1 MLYSIPMWAWIVL
14 LISSE
19 IAMIYGYIKC
29 KTQCNTLFKTFFLFM
44 IVFVPITVIGMIV
57 NSCNELEL
65 IQGSAQNI
73 VGIFPVI
80 ISFIFAIGIVVLGI
94 VNLIKGNLAPAQRNI
109 LIFAI
114 GLFFVGILMFVSIQI
129 LDSRGII

>member
-29 KTQCNTLFKTFFLFM
+29 KSQYNKSFKMFFLFM
-44 IVFVPITVIGMIV
+44 IIFAPITIIGLII
-57 NSCNELEL
+57 NSCNDLGL
-65 IQGSAQNI
+65 VQGFAQNI
-73 VGIFPVI
+73 VEIFPVI
-80 ISFIFAIGIVVLGI
+80 ISFIFAISIVVLGI
-94 VNLIKGNLAPAQRNI
+94 VNLIKGNLAPIQRNI

-114 GLFFVGILMFVSIQI
+114 GLFFVGIFMFVSIQI
-129 LDSRGII
+129 LDSKGII